1 MGPGMGVG
9 VTVVAGTVALGM
21 EAELEVEDSQDGV
34 DVIAVEEEIKPVEAG
49 EVVASS
55 KLEI

>member
-1 MGPGMGVG
+1 MGVG